1 MLTYTPEGSEAMAGN
16 ATAAR
21 QRAENEYR
29 NAKKGGASGRDL
41 ATLRAAYAAAQ
52 ARENSECGTNYPVRD

>member
-1 MLTYTPEGSEAMAGN
+1 MAGN